1 MTPRGVDASEDTAP
15 PRTAQGA
22 HGGAPVGSA
31 GTGGTGDAGR
41 AWAMLALLAGAE
53 LLGMSPW
60 FTGSAVAPQ
69 LVARWSLSA
78 AQVGGL
84 STAVQLGF
92 VLGTALAALLNLAD
106 ITPARRYFTW
116 AATAA
121 AVANAAL
128 VWAPDYPVALATRAL
143 TGLCL
148 AGVYP
153 PAMKMA
159 ATWFR
164 ARRGLAVGAVV
175 GALTVGK
182 AAPYLWRVIPDAG
195 VETVVFASSSAAA
208 VAAILVALFWHDGP
222 FAFPSRRFSWGLVGE
237 VVAAPR
243 WRLATGG
250 YLGHMAEL
258 YAYWTWIPAFVAAS
272 AVAWAA
278 DPAAARSPWVGAL
291 SFGTIAVGGL
301 GCLWGGVVSDRVG
314 RERLVI
320 LAMALSG
327 VCALAIGFAFGRSPW
342 LLAPLALAW
351 GFFVIADSAQF
362 SVLVTESVPPHAVGT
377 ALTVQ
382 VCLGFLLTTV
392 TIQMIPPLVAWAG
405 WRAAFALLAVGP
417 ALGIVS
423 IRRLQAHARR
433 ERAIAPSA

>member
-1 MTPRGVDASEDTAP
+1 MQPPSVPPSEVPAP
-15 PRTAQGA
+15 M
-22 HGGAPVGSA
+22 SA
-31 GTGGTGDAGR
+31 LPLGDSGR
-41 AWAMLALLAGAE
+41 AWVMLALLSGAE

-60 FTGSAVAPQ
+60 FTGSAVAPE
-69 LVARWSLSA
+69 LVARWALTET
-78 AQVGGL
+78 QVGGL

-92 VLGTALAALLNLAD
+92 VVGTALAALLNLAD
-106 ITPARRYFTW
+106 VVPARRYFAW
-116 AATAA
+116 AAVAA
-121 AVANAAL
+121 AVSNAAL
-128 VWAPDYPVALATRAL
+128 VWAPTYPAAMATRAL

-164 ARRGLAVGAVV
+164 ARRGLAVGTVV

-182 AAPYLWRVIPDAG
+182 AAPYLWRLVPDAA
-195 VETVVFASSSAAA
+195 VESVVFASSAAA
-208 VAAILVALFWHDGP
+208 AMAALLIALFWHDGP
-222 FAFPSRRFSWGLVGE
+222 FAFPSRRFSWGLVSE

-272 AVAWAA
+272 AVAWAG
-278 DPAAARSPWVGAL
+278 DPVAANASWVSAL
-291 SFGTIAVGGL
+291 SFGTIAVGGI
-301 GCLWGGVVSDRVG
+301 GCVWGGLASDRLG

-320 LAMALSG
+320 FAMAMSG
-327 VCALAIGFAFGRSPW
+327 LCALAIGLAFGRTPW

-362 SVLVTESVPPHAVGT
+362 SVLVTESVPSHAVGT

-382 VCLGFLLTTV
+382 VCVGFLLTTI
-392 TIQMIPPLVAWAG
+392 TIQMVPPLVAWAG
-405 WRAAFALLAVGP
+405 WRAAFAFLAVGP
-417 ALGIVS
+417 AVGILS
-423 IRRLQAHARR
+423 IRRLQSHGADARVHR
-433 ERAIAPSA
+433 G

>member
-1 MTPRGVDASEDTAP
+1 
-15 PRTAQGA
+15 
-22 HGGAPVGSA
+22 
-31 GTGGTGDAGR
+31 
-41 AWAMLALLAGAE
+41 MLALLALAE

-60 FTGSAVAPQ
+60 FTGSAAAPE
-69 LVARWSLSA
+69 LAARWALSEQ
-78 AQVGGL
+78 QVGGL

-92 VLGTALAALLNLAD
+92 VLGTAVAAVLNLAD
-106 ITPARRYFTW
+106 VVPARRYFTW
-116 AATAA
+116 AAIAGAA
-121 AVANAAL
+121 ANAAL
-128 VWAPDYPVALATRAL
+128 LWAPDYPSALATRAL
-143 TGLCL
+143 TGLCM

-175 GALTVGK
+175 GALTIGK
-182 AAPYLWRVIPDAG
+182 AMPYLWRVLPSATLEAI
-195 VETVVFASSSAAA
+195 VLSSSAAA
-208 VAAILVALFWHDGP
+208 AVAALGIALTWQDGP
-222 FAFPSRRFSWGLVGE
+222 FAFPSRRFSWGLVAE
-237 VVAAPR
+237 VVRAPR

-272 AVAWAA
+272 AVAWAG
-278 DPAAARSPWVGAL
+278 DPAAGRAPWVGAL

-301 GCLWGGVVSDRVG
+301 GCLWGGVVSDRIG
-314 RERLVI
+314 RERLVN
-320 LAMALSG
+320 LAMAVSG
-327 VCALAIGFAFGRSPW
+327 LCALLIGLTFGATPL

-392 TIQMIPPLVAWAG
+392 TIQLVPLVVSWVG
-405 WRAAFALLAVGP
+405 WRGAFAMLAIGP
-417 ALGIVS
+417 ALGILS
-423 IRRLQAHARR
+423 IRRLQAL
-433 ERAIAPSA
+433 RA